1 MCSLF
6 FGLTSF
12 SLRNYFEIRSCSC
25 VPQWFLSSYLWVIFP
40 YENVPVCLPVRL
52 LKDIWVISSFWPL
65 RTKLPRTSVSKS
77 LDTYLH
83 FFSWI
88 NTEEWHDWIIRQVCL
103 CLFLRDC
110 HAVFQSSCVIL
121 HPPSAHE
128 CWPHTLTSG
137 WHGHLFIF
145 SHFNENM

>member
-77 LDTYLH
+77 LDIYLH
-83 FFSWI
+83 FFFLDKYWGVTWLNHTAGVSVFVFK
-88 NTEEWHDWIIRQVCL
+88 RLPCCL
-103 CLFLRDC
+103 PKQLCD
-110 HAVFQSSCVIL
+110 
-121 HPPSAHE
+121 
-128 CWPHTLTSG
+128 LTSAISA
-137 WHGHLFIF
+137 WVLASYPHQWSARPPFYF
-145 SHFNENM
+145 